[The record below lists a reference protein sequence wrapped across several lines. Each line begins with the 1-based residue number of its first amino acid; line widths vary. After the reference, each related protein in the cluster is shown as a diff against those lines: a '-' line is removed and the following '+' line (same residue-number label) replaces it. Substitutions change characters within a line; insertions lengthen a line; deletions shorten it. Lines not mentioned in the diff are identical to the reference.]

1 MEERDLGLSQ
11 DVAVVGTVK
20 EPNTEEIIALDPDLV
35 ILASDIAAQADIR
48 DVLENA
54 GLACATF
61 QVDTFE
67 DYAFMM
73 EQFCAI
79 TGRDDLYEENVTQVG
94 EQIEQA
100 RATAAQGDSQPQVL
114 LIRAF
119 SSGIKAKTDDELAGA
134 ILKDLGA
141 HNIADDHPSMLEDLS
156 MEEVIAADPAY
167 IFVTTMGDEQKAL
180 DYLNG
185 LIEENP
191 AWSELTAVKEG
202 RYIVLPKDL
211 FHYKP
216 NNRWG
221 RATSTWG
228 RSSTPPCS
236 MRGKAGLGLVVLG
249 ALVVLSAALGTAVG
263 STFIHLPTALGQLFS
278 GNTSSSDARILLHVR
293 LPRVA
298 ASLLCGAALSVSGM
312 LIQAVLSNAL
322 ASPNVIGVN
331 AGGGI
336 LHFFGHGAGARVFRG
351 RPHRGLFRCAAC
363 HPHCLRR
370 GCRRRRRKADHHPG
384 RRGGEQ
390 YLHRG
395 HQHHQDLF
403 PGHPLQRQHLF
414 DRRVLWGELCRYLPG
429 VDDDP
434 PGAGAG
440 HAALPPHRCAV
451 PGGGNRPQP
460 GAAGKRHPLWV
471 DPHCLCA
478 GRGGGELFRAGEL
491 VGLLCPHIVRRLFG
505 QGRHRVLLPAAALLG
520 ASFVT
525 LCDLLSRVLFAPY
538 EIPVGILLSF
548 FGRPLLPVLNPE
560 AAAAPQPP
568 QQEGGFP

>member
-1 MEERDLGLSQ
+1 MKRILPIFLALALLLTGCTAVSTTESASQTVSQVDSSSQAGALEGVSESASQPESAGETAITITDSTGAQITLDTRAPRVVAAYSSFAESWLLAGGELCGVTQDALEERDLGLSQ

-20 EPNTEEIIALDPDLV
+20 EPNAEEIIALDPDLV

-156 MEEVIAADPAY
+156 MEEVIAADPDY

-185 LIEENP
+185 LIGENP
-191 AWSELTAVKEG
+191 AWSELSAVKED
-202 RYIVLPKDL
+202 RYVVLPKDL

-221 RATSTWG
+221 ESY
-228 RSSTPPCS
+228 
-236 MRGKAGLGLVVLG
+236 
-249 ALVVLSAALGTAVG
+249 
-263 STFIHLPTALGQLFS
+263 
-278 GNTSSSDARILLHVR
+278 
-293 LPRVA
+293 
-298 ASLLCGAALSVSGM
+298 
-312 LIQAVLSNAL
+312 
-322 ASPNVIGVN
+322 
-331 AGGGI
+331 
-336 LHFFGHGAGARVFRG
+336 
-351 RPHRGLFRCAAC
+351 
-363 HPHCLRR
+363 
-370 GCRRRRRKADHHPG
+370 
-384 RRGGEQ
+384 Q
-390 YLHRG
+390 YL
-395 HQHHQDLF
+395 
-403 PGHPLQRQHLF
+403 
-414 DRRVLWGELCRYLPG
+414 GEILYP
-429 VDDDP
+429 
-434 PGAGAG
+434 
-440 HAALPPHRCAV
+440 
-451 PGGGNRPQP
+451 
-460 GAAGKRHPLWV
+460 
-471 DPHCLCA
+471 
-478 GRGGGELFRAGEL
+478 ELFHE
-491 VGLLCPHIVRRLFG
+491 
-505 QGRHRVLLPAAALLG
+505 
-520 ASFVT
+520 
-525 LCDLLSRVLFAPY
+525 
-538 EIPVGILLSF
+538 E
-548 FGRPLLPVLNPE
+548 
-560 AAAAPQPP
+560 
-568 QQEGGFP
+568 